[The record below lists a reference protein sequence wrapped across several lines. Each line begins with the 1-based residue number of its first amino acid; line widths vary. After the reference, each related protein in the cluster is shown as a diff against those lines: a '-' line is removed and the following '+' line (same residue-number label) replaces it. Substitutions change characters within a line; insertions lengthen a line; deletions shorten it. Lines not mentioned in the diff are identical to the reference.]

1 MPLARLYYFPGSPFA
16 RMARVLIYAWELDV
30 ETIEIAF
37 PPSNDLFDLNP
48 LGQVP
53 VLQLQDGQ
61 SLFPTLIVLENLWQ
75 SAGSPAVAYDPGTQR
90 QLLLTILQ
98 AGDALVAAMYQNW
111 TGLGPVRDNTI
122 GYDPAERHLR
132 RFSRVLN
139 WLENRGDEMER
150 GLTLANVALSCI
162 LLWSD
167 SRDGPDWRSHAR
179 LTSIVD
185 ELAALPAF
193 QLTRPQAWQPS

>member
-1 MPLARLYYFPGSPFA
+1 MSLARLYYFPGSPFA
-16 RMARVLIYAWELDV
+16 RMARVLVHEWKLDV

-37 PPSNDLFDLNP
+37 PPTDDLFDLNP

-53 VLQLQDGQ
+53 VLRLRDGQ
-61 SLFPTLIVLENLWQ
+61 TLFPTLIVLEHLWQ
-75 SAGSPAVAYDPGTQR
+75 SAGSPIASYDPVAQR

-111 TGLGPVRDNTI
+111 TGLGPVRENTI
-122 GYDPAERHLR
+122 GYDPAERHSH
-132 RFSRVLN
+132 RFGRVLN
-139 WLENRGDEMER
+139 WLENHEIEMEL
-150 GLTLANVALSCI
+150 GFTLANVALSCI

-167 SRDGPDWRSHAR
+167 SRDGPDWRAHTQLA
-179 LTSIVD
+179 SIVD

-193 QLTRPQAWQPS
+193 QSTQPQVWQAS